1 LWSVITFFLISDINQ
16 SVKMKLSITPI
27 LLCIAAV
34 TNTITG
40 AALPNPDAAA
50 ATSLDTAPAAGTAL
64 EKREVNGANCWK
76 WKNENTAHFL
86 IKTWGPWDQDWGKGL
101 LDNIR
106 GQCWWYNDVWNWQFH
121 FDSGTPPTP
130 GWASFFFLQPDAY
143 YSHCVLDAI
152 WLASNAAGQSIEAAT
167 CWQSDKWWP

>member
-1 LWSVITFFLISDINQ
+1 MMFHKSNL
-16 SVKMKLSITPI
+16 

-34 TNTITG
+34 TTTITG
-40 AALPNPDAAA
+40 AALPNPAED
-50 ATSLDTAPAAGTAL
+50 SPVTAL

-106 GQCWWYNDVWNWQFH
+106 GECSGQFHDVWNWQFH
-121 FDSGTPPTP
+121 YEAGTPPTP
-130 GWASFFFLQPDAY
+130 GYASFFFLFPDVY
-143 YSHCVLDAI
+143 YSHCVLDAV
-152 WLASNAAGQSIEAAT
+152 WLASNAAGQSIEGAT
-167 CWQSDKWWP
+167 CWQSDKWW